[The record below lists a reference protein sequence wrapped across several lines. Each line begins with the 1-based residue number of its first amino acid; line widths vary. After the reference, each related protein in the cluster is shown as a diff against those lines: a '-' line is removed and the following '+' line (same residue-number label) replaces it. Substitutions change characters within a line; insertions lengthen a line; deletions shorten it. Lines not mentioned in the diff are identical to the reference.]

1 MNGKYYWKIT
11 NRIIMVLTG
20 TLLFE
25 ECTTFQTAYR
35 IIMVNEIIVKYAWIS
50 TPKAIS

>member
-1 MNGKYYWKIT
+1 
-11 NRIIMVLTG
+11 MVLTG

-50 TPKAIS
+50 TQKLSHKVGLPSHIYTLNNR